1 MEKSRQTL
9 LDFFEDL
16 EKEHG
21 EFLVYDD
28 GFRPWSRT
36 YGEVVR
42 AARAF
47 AARLRERGIGKGE
60 KIVFWSE
67 NRPEWIAAL
76 WGGLLEGAIAVPV
89 DYHSSADFA
98 DKIARMVQARAI
110 LVGDAVPAGSL
121 NSASPPWRFADFEWP
136 PSDATTDAAPARAVS
151 LAPDDLAEIVFT
163 SGATAEPKGVLI
175 THRNLLSNIVPVEKE
190 VQKYR
195 KWGTP
200 FFPIRFLNLLPL
212 SHMFGQSLATFIP
225 PMIGGTVIFQRSYN
239 PAEIVRQIHS
249 RRVSV
254 LVSVPK
260 ILEVLRDHIVRE
272 FPEAAQPP
280 APGSRWFVN
289 WWRYRRVHRAFGW
302 KFWAF
307 IVGAA
312 PLEPAVEEF
321 WSRMGFLVI
330 QGYGLTETAPIVTLN
345 HPFRARKGTVGEPI
359 GGVEVRL
366 ADDGEILVRGGNVS
380 RGYFGEEASSLADG
394 WLHTGDIGEKDPEG
408 RLIVRGRKK
417 EVIVLPDGR
426 KVFPED
432 VEAVL
437 RSIAGVRDCAVI
449 GPDRVHAV
457 LRLEPGAK
465 AEQIVARANLR
476 LEEQQRIRAISEW
489 PAAEEL
495 PRTPG
500 TEKLKRTEIRQRIA
514 GELPPATGTARGGLI
529 ELLERYAPGRTIT
542 PETTL
547 DQLGLSSLDRVQLLM
562 ELEGM
567 EKPIGEKP
575 IDESIFTAAKTV
587 ADLQR
592 PGASPPHAPEPFE
605 FPAWNRSWPARWLRR
620 IAQAVLL
627 LPLTR
632 IFVRL
637 RVEGSEN
644 LRDLDPPVI
653 FAPNHQS
660 HLDVPTILA
669 ALPSKWRNRLA
680 PAVAKEFFDPHFHA
694 QGFSIYRRFISGL
707 QYYLATLFFNIFP
720 LPQREMGVRRTLH
733 YMGELAGE
741 GWCVTI
747 FPEGDRTHTGE
758 IHPFQPGVA
767 MLASNIHVPVIPVRI
782 EGLDHV
788 LHRDAHWPTRGPVR
802 VTFAAPLKLEGTD
815 YAAQARRV
823 QEAVEQAGV

>member
-1 MEKSRQTL
+1 VEKSRQTL
-9 LDFFEDL
+9 LDFFDDL

-36 YGEVVR
+36 YAEVVR

-47 AARLRERGIGKGE
+47 AARLREQGIGKGE

-76 WGGLLEGAIAVPV
+76 WGCLLEGVIAVPV

-98 DKIARMVQARAI
+98 GKIARTVQARSI
-110 LVGDAVPAGSL
+110 LVGDAVPAGKL
-121 NSASPPWRFADFEWP
+121 NSAGPPWRFADFEWP
-136 PSDATTDAAPARAVS
+136 PIGQASACPSTVPLT
-151 LAPDDLAEIVFT
+151 PDDLAEIVFT

-200 FFPIRFLNLLPL
+200 FYPIRFLNLLPL

-260 ILEVLRDHIVRE
+260 ILEVLRDHILHE

-280 APGSRWFVN
+280 PEGSRWFVN

-330 QGYGLTETAPIVTLN
+330 QGYGLTETAPIVTIN
-345 HPFRARKGTVGEPI
+345 HPFHSRKGTVGEPI

-366 ADDGEILVRGGNVS
+366 AEDGEILVRGGNVS
-380 RGYFGEEASSLADG
+380 RGYFGQEAPSLADG
-394 WLHTGDIGEKDPEG
+394 WLHTGDIGEKDAEG

-417 EVIVLPDGR
+417 DVIVLPDGR

-457 LRLEPGAK
+457 LRLEPGAN

-514 GELPPATGTARGGLI
+514 GEVPAAARTPKGGLI
-529 ELLERYAPGRTIT
+529 ELLEHYAPGRTIT

-562 ELEGM
+562 ELEAM
-567 EKPIGEKP
+567 EKP
-575 IDESIFTAAKTV
+575 IDESSFTTAKTV

-592 PGASPPHAPEPFE
+592 PIASPAHPPEPFE
-605 FPAWNRSWPARWLRR
+605 FPAWNRSWPVRWLRR
-620 IAQAVLL
+620 IAQTVLL

-637 RVEGSEN
+637 TVAGLEN

-660 HLDVPTILA
+660 HLDVPTILC
-669 ALPSKWRNRLA
+669 ALPYKWRNRIA
-680 PAVAKEFFDPHFHA
+680 PAVAKEFFDPHFHP
-694 QGFSIYRRFISGL
+694 QRFSLYRRFISGL
-707 QYYLATLFFNIFP
+707 QYYLATLFFDIFP

-733 YMGELAGE
+733 YMGELASE

-747 FPEGDRTHTGE
+747 FPEGDRTHTGAIE
-758 IHPFQPGVA
+758 PFHPGVA
-767 MLASNIHVPVIPVRI
+767 MLASNIHVPVVPVRI
-782 EGLDHV
+782 EGLERV
-788 LHRDAHWPTRGPVR
+788 LHRDARWPTRGPVR
-802 VTFAAPLKLEGTD
+802 VAFAAPLKLEGTD
-815 YAAQARRV
+815 YAAQARRI
-823 QEAVEQAGV
+823 QEAVESVTM